1 MGFVNGPRARKSA
14 SAKTC
19 SQTCVCI
26 PKQIHNPKSRTT
38 FHLIYHAS
46 PAANTPHAPNAPPP
60 PPPKKVWPNVRST
73 KIHYMQKGLQLVR
86 HFLCVCARRFA
97 YHGHVCWCRKFSPF
111 HESSI
116 RVCAFRLVREKVKT
130 TPQPTLT
137 PFACQLHLAM
147 LSGGCCVCVCFVHE
161 HAREWQ

>member
-1 MGFVNGPRARKSA
+1 MGFVNGPPARKSA

-46 PAANTPHAPNAPPP
+46 PAANTPHAPNTPPL
-60 PPPKKVWPNVRST
+60 PPKKSVAKRALNENPLYA
-73 KIHYMQKGLQLVR
+73 K
-86 HFLCVCARRFA
+86 RFA
-97 YHGHVCWCRKFSPF
+97 TCSSLSVCVPAVSHITGTFVGVGNF
-111 HESSI
+111 HLFTNQAYAC
-116 RVCAFRLVREKVKT
+116 VLFRLVREKVKT